1 MQFGASSS
9 ENRGRSHRA
18 CQAVCPAGER
28 SGGTGRNKKRLEH
41 GHHPRG
47 GSGRGKYGIHRER
60 RGQQGLLDRE
70 RVHQPD
76 NRRPFPGGK
85 ARDRGKAYERRGE
98 KSSQV
103 EPSLSYH
110 RFRGEREGGYLY
122 DSAQKRRKRPVL
134 P

>member
-1 MQFGASSS
+1 MQCCATSSGK
-9 ENRGRSHRA
+9 RGRSHRA
-18 CQAVCPAGER
+18 CQAVCSAGER

-47 GSGRGKYGIHRER
+47 SSGRGKYGIHRER

-85 ARDRGKAYERRGE
+85 ARDRGNAYERRGE
-98 KSSQV
+98 NSSKV
-103 EPSLSYH
+103 APSLSIH
-110 RFRGEREGGYLY
+110 LLRGEREGGYL
-122 DSAQKRRKRPVL
+122 
-134 P
+134 